1 MRTFYGNIKSHIIKY
16 IKMDIQSFIE
26 SFIEVFDD
34 EEVVLTPD
42 TYFKE
47 LDVYSSLT
55 ALSIIAFADENYG
68 VTISGKEIREAETV
82 QDLFE
87 LINAKK

>member
-1 MRTFYGNIKSHIIKY
+1 
-16 IKMDIQSFIE
+16 MDIQSFIE